1 VSARLGSVAGL
12 VSVVLA
18 LGSVIFNVAGGE
30 VLKATQLPGTFAD
43 GAPVRTATGVYLFAM
58 AGVLFVLAAVPAIML
73 ARNRIAAPASPG
85 APQRP
90 DFARRRPVSR

>member
-1 VSARLGSVAGL
+1 

-43 GAPVRTATGVYLFAM
+43 GAPVRTATGVYLYVAM